1 MCLHHVQ
8 LLLRD
13 CTQCTYANPAMSCF
27 PVLFPPPH
35 RPKIA
40 LLAERATPADRTY
53 LDNAVLVKEGV
64 TFTQVTIIKNP
75 QQTLRTRA

>member
-1 MCLHHVQ
+1 MCLPHVQ

-13 CTQCTYANPAMSCF
+13 CTQCIYANPAMSWF
-27 PVLFPPPH
+27 PVLFHPPR

-53 LDNAVLVKEGV
+53 LDNAVFVKEGV
-64 TFTQVTIIKNP
+64 PFTQVTIIKNP
-75 QQTLRTRA
+75 